1 MLRIITHISDQ
12 RLVDCFQSAN
22 RKKNEKTETALLY
35 VTSAS
40 KTSTD
45 NEQGTTLIPV
55 DFNAAF
61 DTMKHDISISLVI
74 HKPNVCA
81 TAPRPEGS
89 PRHKRPE
96 GYIKNAT
103 QKKCVAIGH
112 GVGHCPEITNR
123 SGQKVHLLT
132 PRLKTVSNIPVGLSE
147 NGITNVS
154 NFMWAFPCQQ
164 THRVRKGH
172 SFTGKTL
179 S

>member
-1 MLRIITHISDQ
+1 MLVYCLHKLYLFSRLYSSLSLGVPIPATLPYCSQFRVIGLSQLVLPLLKKPSHEKYILCRYRPESNLTQLSNVIEKVIVLRIITHISDQ

-22 RKKNEKTETALLY
+22 RKKKFLTETALLY

-45 NEQGTTLIPV
+45 NKQGTTLIPV

-89 PRHKRPE
+89 PP
-96 GYIKNAT
+96 T
-103 QKKCVAIGH
+103 
-112 GVGHCPEITNR
+112 
-123 SGQKVHLLT
+123 
-132 PRLKTVSNIPVGLSE
+132 
-147 NGITNVS
+147 
-154 NFMWAFPCQQ
+154 
-164 THRVRKGH
+164 
-172 SFTGKTL
+172 
-179 S
+179 